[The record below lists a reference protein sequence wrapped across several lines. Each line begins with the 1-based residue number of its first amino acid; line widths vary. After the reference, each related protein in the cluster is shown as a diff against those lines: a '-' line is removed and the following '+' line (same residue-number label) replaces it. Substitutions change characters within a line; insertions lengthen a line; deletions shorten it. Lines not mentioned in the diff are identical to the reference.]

1 MSQFNDEL
9 NAARAQMDAAEQE
22 YGDGEGLSGGEKVQI
37 HLNLLQAMRDV
48 QDADS
53 LLFE

>member
-1 MSQFNDEL
+1 MAQFNDEL

-22 YGDGEGLSGGEKVQI
+22 YGDGQNLSGAQKFQI
-37 HLNLLQAMRDV
+37 HLKLLQAMRDV